1 MRLRD
6 ISIRNRLN
14 IGVGICLAGL
24 VLLGVLVV
32 KGTIEADGKASR
44 AWKAVNPSAIAE
56 ASVAKEDGQI
66 SSQKDTQELYR
77 DILNINRGLR
87 IWSIALI
94 VLTAAFAFFV
104 SSLILKTIKQPIARI
119 SQMFLTIADG
129 NLGLDLGSKTKDE
142 FSSVKEA
149 IITLVAKWKAVV
161 TDMRSTSE
169 RLASAA
175 EQLRGSAGEMLTG
188 AENQAASSLQV
199 ATASEEMSQ
208 TTVEIA
214 RNVNNIADSA
224 SETLLVAEQGDSLVG
239 RSTEKVQEI
248 ARIVADSAGF
258 VKSLGERS
266 AQIGAVVDV
275 INDIA
280 DQTNLLALNAAIE
293 AARAGEQ
300 GRGFAVVADEV
311 RKLAERTAKS
321 TSDIGEMIRAV
332 QEEVAKAVGAMD
344 TASSNVNG
352 GVELVTQA
360 GSSLR
365 TIVKSANELQIMVQQ
380 IASATEEM
388 SATSEGIS
396 RDIDRIADVSK
407 STSMNAGQVAESSTT
422 LAYLADEM
430 RRTSEQFR
438 L

>member
-1 MRLRD
+1 MKIRD

-14 IGVGICLAGL
+14 IGFGICLAGL
-24 VLLGVLVV
+24 LLLSFLVI
-32 KGTIEADGKASR
+32 KGTMDADGKASQ
-44 AWKAVNPSAIAE
+44 ALKAMTSSHAAGE
-56 ASVAKEDGQI
+56 STAKEGGQAAGV
-66 SSQKDTQELYR
+66 KETQEMFSEVMG
-77 DILNINRGLR
+77 IHKGLR
-87 IWSIALI
+87 IWSVALLI
-94 VLTAAFAFFV
+94 VTVAFAV
-104 SSLILKTIKQPIARI
+104 LASSFILNTIKQPIARVAYL
-119 SQMFLTIADG
+119 FRTIANGDFRVQ
-129 NLGLDLGSKTKDE
+129 LGSTKDE
-142 FSSVKEA
+142 FSPIKDA
-149 IITLVAKWKAVV
+149 LVVLVSQWSELL
-161 TDMRSTSE
+161 TNMRTTSD

-175 EQLRGSAGEMLTG
+175 DELRSSSSEMLRGSDE
-188 AENQAASSLQV
+188 QAMSSSQV

-214 RNVNNIADSA
+214 RNVNSIADSA
-224 SETLLVAEQGDSLVG
+224 SETLIIAEQGNSLVEK
-239 RSTEKVQEI
+239 STEKVQEI
-248 ARIVADSAGF
+248 ARIVDHSARF
-258 VKSLGERS
+258 VKSLGQRS

-321 TSDIGEMIRAV
+321 TSDIADMIKAV
-332 QEEVAKAVGAMD
+332 QDEVVKAVGAME
-344 TASSNVNG
+344 TATSNVNG

-360 GSSLR
+360 GSALK
-365 TIVKSANELQIMVQQ
+365 TIVQSANDLQIMVQQ

-396 RDIDRIADVSK
+396 RDIDRIAVVSK
-407 STSMNAGQVAESSTT
+407 NTSVSAGQVTESSTT

-430 RRTSEQFR
+430 RRTSEQFK

>member
-1 MRLRD
+1 MKLRD
-6 ISIRNRLN
+6 ITIRNRLN
-14 IGVGICLAGL
+14 MGFGICLVALLLLSLL
-24 VLLGVLVV
+24 VFNS
-32 KGTIEADGKASR
+32 TMNIDGKATQGL
-44 AWKAVNPSAIAE
+44 KAIDSTSSAQ
-56 ASVAKEDGQI
+56 KE
-66 SSQKDTQELYR
+66 TQELYTG
-77 DILNINRGLR
+77 ILSINRGLR
-87 IWSIALI
+87 VWSI
-94 VLTAAFAFFV
+94 VLVVLAVGFSAFA
-104 SSLILKTIKQPIARI
+104 SILILNSIKQPIARI
-119 SQMFLTIADG
+119 ACLFGEVANG
-129 NLGLDLGSKTKDE
+129 NFGIQLGTTKDE
-142 FSSVKEA
+142 FSPIKDA
-149 IITLVAKWKAVV
+149 MVALTSKWRELV
-161 TDMRSTSE
+161 TDIRTNSE

-175 EQLRGSAGEMLTG
+175 DQLRGSSGEMLKG
-188 AENQAASSLQV
+188 SEEQAISSSQV

-208 TTVEIA
+208 TTLEIA
-214 RNVNNIADSA
+214 QNINSIATSA
-224 SETLLVAEQGDSLVG
+224 SETLLVAEQGDSLVEK
-239 RSTEKVQEI
+239 STEKVREI
-248 ARIVADSAGF
+248 ARIVDSSAHF

-321 TSDIGEMIRAV
+321 TSDIGEMIRVV
-332 QEEVAKAVGAMD
+332 QDEVAKAVEAMD
-344 TASSNVNG
+344 SVTNNVNG
-352 GVELVTQA
+352 GVELVAQA

-365 TIVKSANELQIMVQQ
+365 AIVKSANELLTMVQQ

-396 RDIDRIADVSK
+396 RDIERIADVSK
-407 STSMNAGQVAESSTT
+407 STSTSAGQVAESSTM
-422 LAYLADEM
+422 LAYLADAM

>member
-1 MRLRD
+1 MKLRD
-6 ISIRNRLN
+6 VSIRNRLN
-14 IGVGICLAGL
+14 LGFGICLIGL
-24 VLLGVLVV
+24 LLLGLLVF
-32 KGTIEADGKASR
+32 KGTMDADGKASQ
-44 AWKAVNPSAIAE
+44 AMKAMASTSSTGETATKEGGQPALQKE
-56 ASVAKEDGQI
+56 A
-66 SSQKDTQELYR
+66 QELFSE
-77 DILNINRGLR
+77 LTGINRGLR
-87 IWSIALI
+87 IWTVVLLIA
-94 VLTAAFAFFV
+94 TAAFAFFT
-104 SSLILKTIKQPIARI
+104 SSLILKSIKQPIARVTYL
-119 SQMFLTIADG
+119 FRAIANGDFG
-129 NLGLDLGSKTKDE
+129 VQLGATKDE
-142 FSSVKEA
+142 FAPIKDA
-149 IITLVAKWKAVV
+149 LVALVSQWSKLI
-161 TDMRSTSE
+161 TDMRTTSE

-175 EQLRGSAGEMLTG
+175 DELRSSSGEMLRGSDE
-188 AENQAASSLQV
+188 QALSSSQV

-214 RNVNNIADSA
+214 RNVGNIANSA
-224 SETLLVAEQGDSLVG
+224 SETLLIAEQGDALVEK
-239 RSTEKVQEI
+239 STEKVQEI
-248 ARIVADSAGF
+248 ARIVDHSARF
-258 VKSLGERS
+258 VKSLGQRS

-321 TSDIGEMIRAV
+321 TSDIADMIKAV
-332 QEEVAKAVGAMD
+332 QDEVVKAVEAME
-344 TASSNVNG
+344 TATSNVKG

-365 TIVKSANELQIMVQQ
+365 TIVKSANELQIMVQH

-396 RDIDRIADVSK
+396 RDIDRIANVSK
-407 STSMNAGQVAESSTT
+407 NTSASAGQVTESSTM

-430 RRTSEQFR
+430 RRTSEQFK

>member
-1 MRLRD
+1 MKVRD
-6 ISIRNRLN
+6 VSIRNRLN
-14 IGVGICLAGL
+14 IGFGVCLAAL
-24 VLLGVLVV
+24 LFLGVLVF
-32 KGTIEADGKASR
+32 KGTMDADRWVAQAMKAGSPVSAPADGPGKDEGQ
-44 AWKAVNPSAIAE
+44 SARHYE
-56 ASVAKEDGQI
+56 AQR
-66 SSQKDTQELYR
+66 LYGYVL
-77 DILNINRGLR
+77 DVHKGLR
-87 IWSIALI
+87 IWSVALLL
-94 VLTAAFAFFV
+94 VTGAFAGFASF
-104 SSLILKTIKQPIARI
+104 LILKTIKEPISRVAYLFRAVANGDFGV
-119 SQMFLTIADG
+119 Q
-129 NLGLDLGSKTKDE
+129 LGATKDE
-142 FSSVKEA
+142 FLPIKEA
-149 IITLVAKWKAVV
+149 LVALVSQWSQLI
-161 TDMRSTSE
+161 TNMRGTSE

-175 EQLRGSAGEMLTG
+175 EELKNSSNEMLKG
-188 AENQAASSLQV
+188 SDEQALSSSQV

-214 RNVNNIADSA
+214 RNVNSIADSA
-224 SETLLVAEQGDSLVG
+224 SQTLVVAEQGNALVE
-239 RSTEKVQEI
+239 RSAEKVQEI
-248 ARIVADSAGF
+248 ARIVDHSARF
-258 VKSLGERS
+258 VRSLGERS

-321 TSDIGEMIRAV
+321 TSDIAQMIKAV
-332 QEEVAKAVGAMD
+332 QNEVVKAVEAME
-344 TASSNVNG
+344 TATTNVTG
-352 GVELVTQA
+352 GVDLVTQA
-360 GSSLR
+360 GSSLK

-396 RDIDRIADVSK
+396 RDIDRIATVAK
-407 STSMNAGQVAESSTT
+407 TTSLTAGQVTESSTV
-422 LAYLADEM
+422 LARLADEM

>member
-1 MRLRD
+1 MKLRD
-6 ISIRNRLN
+6 ITIRSRLN
-14 IGVGICLAGL
+14 IAFGVCIA
-24 VLLGVLVV
+24 VLLLLSLIVFSTTMKV
-32 KGTIEADGKASR
+32 DGKAQQIL
-44 AWKAVNPSAIAE
+44 KAVDSSSSAHKDAQDGYTAVTSINKTLRVY
-56 ASVAKEDGQI
+56 SVV
-66 SSQKDTQELYR
+66 
-77 DILNINRGLR
+77 
-87 IWSIALI
+87 LI
-94 VLTAAFAFFV
+94 VVTVAFAAFA
-104 SSLILKTIKQPIARI
+104 STLIVNSIKQPISRVAY
-119 SQMFLTIADG
+119 FFVEIANG
-129 NLGLDLGSKTKDE
+129 NFGVQLGSTKDE
-142 FSSVKEA
+142 FIPIKDA
-149 IITLVAKWKAVV
+149 LTRLVSKWKELV
-161 TDMRSTSE
+161 TDIRTNSE

-175 EQLRGSAGEMLTG
+175 DQLRGSSGEMLRG
-188 AENQAASSLQV
+188 SEEQAISSSQV

-214 RNVNNIADSA
+214 RNVNSIANSS
-224 SETLLVAEQGDSLVG
+224 SETLLVAEEGDSLVG
-239 RSTEKVQEI
+239 KSTEKVQEI
-248 ARIVADSAGF
+248 ARIVDSSARF

-321 TSDIGEMIRAV
+321 TSDIGEMIKAV
-332 QEEVAKAVGAMD
+332 QDEVVKAVEAMD
-344 TASSNVNG
+344 TATSNVDG

-360 GSSLR
+360 GSALR
-365 TIVKSANELQIMVQQ
+365 TIVRSANELQTMVQQ

-396 RDIDRIADVSK
+396 RDIERIAEVSK
-407 STSMNAGQVAESSTT
+407 NNSENAGQVAESSTM

-430 RRTSEQFR
+430 RRTSEQFK

>member
-14 IGVGICLAGL
+14 IGFGICLLGL
-24 VLLGVLVV
+24 LLLGLLVT
-32 KGTIEADGKASR
+32 KGTLETDGKASHVL
-44 AWKAVNPSAIAE
+44 KALETAAPANGSSAKQE
-56 ASVAKEDGQI
+56 GQF
-66 SSQKDTQELYR
+66 SREEVQDLCTTVTGL
-77 DILNINRGLR
+77 NRGLR
-87 IWSIALI
+87 AWTISLLVVTAI
-94 VLTAAFAFFV
+94 VAFLAA
-104 SSLILKTIKQPIARI
+104 SLLLKTIKQPIARI
-119 SQMFLTIADG
+119 SQLLLNVADG
-129 NLGLDLGSKTKDE
+129 DFGFELGKTGDE
-142 FSSVKEA
+142 FSLVKDA
-149 IITLVAKWKAVV
+149 LLTLVGKWRAFLAN
-161 TDMRSTSE
+161 MHSNSE
-169 RLASAA
+169 RLAAA
-175 EQLRGSAGEMLTG
+175 ADQLRAAAGEMSRG
-188 AENQAASSLQV
+188 SEEQAASSSQV

-208 TTVEIA
+208 TTTEIA
-214 RNVNNIADSA
+214 KNVNSIADSA
-224 SETLLVAEQGDSLVG
+224 SDTLLIAEQGNSIVDK
-239 RSTEKVQEI
+239 STEKVQEI
-248 ARIVADSAGF
+248 ARIVGLSAGF

-266 AQIGAVVDV
+266 SRIGAVVDV

-311 RKLAERTAKS
+311 KKLAERTASS
-321 TSDIGEMIRAV
+321 TSDIAEMIRVV
-332 QEEVAKAVGAMD
+332 QEDVVRAVKAMD
-344 TASSNVNG
+344 EATDNVYG

-365 TIVKSANELQIMVQQ
+365 TIVKSANDLQIMVQQ

-396 RDIDRIADVSK
+396 RDIEHIADVSRTA
-407 STSMNAGQVAESSTT
+407 SSGASQVAESSTM

-430 RRTSEQFR
+430 MKTSDQFK